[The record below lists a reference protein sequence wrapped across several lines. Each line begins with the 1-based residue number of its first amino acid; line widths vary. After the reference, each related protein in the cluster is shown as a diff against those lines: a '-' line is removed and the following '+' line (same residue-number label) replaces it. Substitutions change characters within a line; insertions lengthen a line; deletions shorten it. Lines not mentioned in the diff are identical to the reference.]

1 MTTSIQI
8 NRPKTFNTPHL
19 NPHEAVILNFHFYKN
34 DRMEKYKQESKKIPE
49 NSINMSNLE
58 NITELAVN

>member
-1 MTTSIQI
+1 
-8 NRPKTFNTPHL
+8 
-19 NPHEAVILNFHFYKN
+19 
-34 DRMEKYKQESKKIPE
+34 MEKYKQESKKIPE